1 MTSPATATA
10 SPPRSG
16 RPRSAQADE
25 AILDAALE
33 QFAELGFDGLS
44 IEGVADR
51 AGVSKTTIYRR
62 YASKAELVLAACER
76 VCHQIAPAPDTGSLR
91 GDLEA
96 ILANLCRLLGTTIAG
111 RAVPQL
117 VSESAR
123 IPELA
128 DAYHAF
134 VAQRREK
141 CRTALRRGIE
151 RGEARAD
158 LDVETAA
165 DLVAAPVFYRHLV
178 TGAPLDARFRRAHV
192 ANVLRAL
199 AP

>member
-1 MTSPATATA
+1 MNTPVTALVART
-10 SPPRSG
+10 G
-16 RPRSAQADE
+16 RPRSAEADE

-33 QFAELGFDGLS
+33 QFAELGYDGLS
-44 IEGVADR
+44 VEGVAEC

-62 YASKAELVLAACER
+62 YASKTALVLAACER
-76 VCHQIAPAPDTGSLR
+76 VCHAVSPAPDTGSLH

-96 ILANLCRLLGTTIAG
+96 ILANLCRLLGTTVAG

-123 IPELA
+123 IPDLA
-128 DAYHAF
+128 DAYHVF

-151 RGEARAD
+151 RGDARAD
-158 LDVETAA
+158 LDVEAAA

-178 TGAPLDARFRRAHV
+178 TGAPLDARFRRAHLD
-192 ANVLRAL
+192 NVLRAL

>member
-1 MTSPATATA
+1 MTSSATAT
-10 SPPRSG
+10 PPRSG
-16 RPRSAQADE
+16 RPRSAQADQ

-33 QFAELGFDGLS
+33 QFADLGFDGLS
-44 IEGVADR
+44 VEGVAEG

-62 YASKAELVLAACER
+62 YGSKTALVLAACER
-76 VCHQIAPAPDTGSLR
+76 VCHEVSPAPDTGSLR

-96 ILANLCRLLGTTIAG
+96 ILANLCRLLSTTVAG

-123 IPELA
+123 IPDLA

-134 VAQRREK
+134 AAQRREK
-141 CRTALRRGIE
+141 CRIALRRGIE

-158 LDVETAA
+158 LDVEPAA

-178 TGAPLDARFRRAHV
+178 TGAPLDARFRRAHLE
-192 ANVLRAL
+192 NVLRAL
-199 AP
+199 SP